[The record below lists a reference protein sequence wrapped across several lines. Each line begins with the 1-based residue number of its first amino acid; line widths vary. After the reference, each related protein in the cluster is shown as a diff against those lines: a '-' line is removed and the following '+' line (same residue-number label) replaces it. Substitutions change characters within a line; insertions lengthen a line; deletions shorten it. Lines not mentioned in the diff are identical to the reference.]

1 VVTAKWPFYKHF
13 HITAMVVNPRQ
24 FQLDNSSQIFLGG
37 NCIELHQKVK
47 NLGLLM
53 NCNLTWDDQVS
64 KICRNVFF
72 NLKRLWT
79 MSHFTPLQTRHKL
92 VTSLIV
98 PQFLYCDAIF
108 SKSTVRLR
116 ERLKIAFNSCAR
128 YIFGISRF
136 EHISQCTNRI
146 LGVPLDLY
154 TTFAGLAAP

>member
-1 VVTAKWPFYKHF
+1 
-13 HITAMVVNPRQ
+13 MVVNPRQ

-64 KICRNVFF
+64 KICRKVFF

-98 PQFLYCDAIF
+98 TQFLDCDAIF
-108 SKSTVRLR
+108 SKP
-116 ERLKIAFNSCAR
+116 R
-128 YIFGISRF
+128 YDN
-136 EHISQCTNRI
+136 T
-146 LGVPLDLY
+146 
-154 TTFAGLAAP
+154 